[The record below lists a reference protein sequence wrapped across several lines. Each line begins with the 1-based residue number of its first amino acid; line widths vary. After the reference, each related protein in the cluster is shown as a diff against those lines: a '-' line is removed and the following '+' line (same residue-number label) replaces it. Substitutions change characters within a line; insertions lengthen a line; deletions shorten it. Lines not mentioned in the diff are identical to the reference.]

1 MPAILKL
8 SGGVGGSPIVT
19 AKLWEV
25 LAPEESFTVTT
36 MVAAPGAVG
45 VPEIAPAADMLMP
58 AGSPLALK
66 VYGAIPPDAAKLAA
80 YAVPTVPLGADAVV
94 IANAA
99 AAMVMVKDFVTTAGA
114 FGAPNGGGGPV
125 SFTVAL
131 TVNLPAVVGL
141 PLMAPAA
148 VAVKPGG
155 KPVTVQ
161 EYGPVPPDELRPA
174 V

>member
-25 LAPEESFTVTT
+25 LGPEESFTVTT
-36 MVAAPGAVG
+36 MVAAPGAAG
-45 VPEIAPAADMLMP
+45 GPEIAPAADMLMP

-99 AAMVMVKDFVTTAGA
+99 AAMVMVKDLVTDRKSTRL
-114 FGAPNGGGGPV
+114 N
-125 SFTVAL
+125 SS
-131 TVNLPAVVGL
+131 
-141 PLMAPAA
+141 
-148 VAVKPGG
+148 
-155 KPVTVQ
+155 
-161 EYGPVPPDELRPA
+161 
-174 V
+174 